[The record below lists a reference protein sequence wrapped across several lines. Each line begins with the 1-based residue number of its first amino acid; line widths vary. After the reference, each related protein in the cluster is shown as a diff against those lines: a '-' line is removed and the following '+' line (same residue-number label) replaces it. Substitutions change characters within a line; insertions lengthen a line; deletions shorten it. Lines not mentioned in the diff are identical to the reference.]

1 MPAANKQALFQGMCV
16 TSLSERPR
24 YKPAFPFFQV
34 SQTNTLPN
42 PSAFDIYP
50 RSNGDMSNNT
60 TVEGW
65 VSHGGGRGTLDIVYT
80 CVLTI
85 FLCVWTSVCPNIPAI
100 TDSRFDRFRD
110 KFNLAC
116 IGILGPD
123 FLLCIAVGQ
132 RSSARRSL
140 KASQYQT

>member
-1 MPAANKQALFQGMCV
+1 
-16 TSLSERPR
+16 
-24 YKPAFPFFQV
+24 
-34 SQTNTLPN
+34 
-42 PSAFDIYP
+42 
-50 RSNGDMSNNT
+50 MSSNT
-60 TVEGW
+60 TIEGW
-65 VSHGGGRGTLDIVYT
+65 VSQGGGRGTLDIVYT

-140 KASQYQT
+140 KASQYQIYE